1 MARQHLNTYLVYW
14 RGEPDDAE
22 NEFVFLGAFGHP
34 ITRFAVKKM
43 FERLNSLAGINDK
56 RVSAHTCRHW
66 FAVNAIKR
74 GMPTAA
80 LRDLLGHESWTMMEV
95 YVQLAEQ
102 DVKDIYKRVTGHDLV
117 LKQRPSAEEEQ
128 QAGRA

>member
-1 MARQHLNTYLVYW
+1 
-14 RGEPDDAE
+14 
-22 NEFVFLGAFGHP
+22 
-34 ITRFAVKKM
+34 M
-43 FERLNSLAGINDK
+43 FERLNRLAGITDK

-80 LRDLLGHESWTMMEV
+80 LRDLLGHESWAMMEV

-102 DVKDIYKRVTGHDLV
+102 DIKDIYMKFSPVDGLGMHHSSKGKR
-117 LKQRPSAEEEQ
+117 EQ
-128 QAGRA
+128 VREWRNARKRQKEG

>member
-1 MARQHLNTYLVYW
+1 
-14 RGEPDDAE
+14 
-22 NEFVFLGAFGHP
+22 
-34 ITRFAVKKM
+34 M
-43 FERLNSLAGINDK
+43 FERLNKLAGINDK

-80 LRDLLGHESWTMMEV
+80 LRDLLGHESWAMMEV

-102 DVKDIYKRVTGHDLV
+102 DIKDIYMKFSPVDGLAMHQSSKGKREQVREWRNAR
-117 LKQRPSAEEEQ
+117 KRQRSV
-128 QAGRA
+128 